1 MKVKLGPKSSKI
13 LWALLYFFIV
23 IIVCIVGVF
32 CFHRFYYTFFYVS
45 GPSMS
50 PTLNSRG
57 DGYYDFGI
65 VDSHSSIFKYLKRND
80 IVITYYPE
88 DFVYSPIVIEELEEG
103 TFLLGCKDKNG
114 SQQYISND
122 IEDNHILST
131 SSYSKAASF
140 RTVKDGDTWT
150 LLSDNGYLYIYESED
165 GHIQL
170 GYSNVPFGFK
180 YSEKGNSLYT
190 TLLVNGE
197 NVRYF
202 IGLNDDGFYASDD
215 ANQSVY
221 THARFYDFNYELK
234 PYSDSKIKRVVGM
247 PNETIKISHET
258 ISTIDENNVEKQE
271 IINTIEITSING
283 VTFDYELPFV
293 PNNPYGLKS
302 HEGTWTLGPDEY
314 FLMGDNWGHSTDSTD
329 PRVGPI
335 DIEMMT
341 GILIAVEGYC
351 QKNGDQPINMV
362 YTTPRFFKQ

>member
-1 MKVKLGPKSSKI
+1 MKLKVGAKTSKV
-13 LWALLYFFIV
+13 LWALMYFAIV
-23 IIVCIVGVF
+23 IVVCVVGVF
-32 CFHRFYYTFFYVS
+32 SFHKLYYTFFYVS

-80 IVITYYPE
+80 IVITYYPD
-88 DFVYSPIVIEELEEG
+88 DFVYSPVVIDELKEG
-103 TFLLGCKDKNG
+103 SFLLGCKDDNG
-114 SQQYISND
+114 VQHYISTEID
-122 IEDNHILST
+122 KGHIMST
-131 SSYSKAASF
+131 TSYSKAAKF
-140 RTVKDGDTWT
+140 KTNKDGDTWT
-150 LLSDNGYLYIYESED
+150 LLCENGYLSIYESED
-165 GHIQL
+165 QKIQL
-170 GYSNVPFGFK
+170 GYSKVPFGFR
-180 YSEKGNSLYT
+180 YSKKGKSLYT
-190 TLLVNGE
+190 TLHTNDE
-197 NVRYF
+197 SVRYF
-202 IGLNDDGFYASDD
+202 VGFNQDGFYASDD
-215 ANQSVY
+215 ASQNTFKHVK
-221 THARFYDFNYELK
+221 FYDFDYELK

-258 ISTIDENNVEKQE
+258 ITTVDEANIETEE
-271 IINTIEITSING
+271 IINTIEITNMYG
-283 VTFDYELPFV
+283 VTFDYELPFI
-293 PNNPYGLKS
+293 PNDPYGLKN

-362 YTTPRFFKQ
+362 YTAPRFFKQ